1 MAPPSK
7 RRPGFSRRAQYG
19 LFLSYVV
26 AAGGVILALLLLIVA
41 VIDPRGFNG
50 LKGLALDL
58 TAPVS
63 SAGRGAVRGIG
74 DGIDSVNAYFF
85 AASQNEALRSELAQ
99 RRRAAIEAQALRQE
113 NRRLKALLG
122 ISQRAETA
130 VATGRV
136 VGSTFDSARRLAT
149 IDVGGSDGVVIG
161 QPVRSVDGLVGRVV
175 ETGRSAARVLLVTDG
190 GNSVPIVLA
199 RDGTPAF
206 ATGRGDGTIELRT
219 LEVGQSP
226 FRRGDVVFTSGVGGI
241 YPPGIPVAR
250 VLKVTRDLTIAQP
263 LADPGKLDFAIVL
276 PAYMPQANAPIAPT
290 APTAPP
296 PAPAPPRP

>member
-26 AAGGVILALLLLIVA
+26 AGGGVILAVLLLIVA
-41 VIDPRGFNG
+41 VVDPRGFNG

-58 TAPVS
+58 TTPISA
-63 SAGRGAVRGIG
+63 AGRGAVRGVT
-74 DGIDSVNAYFF
+74 DGISSIGNYVRAG
-85 AASQNEALRSELAQ
+85 SQNAALRTELAQ
-99 RRRAAIEAQALRQE
+99 RRRAAVEAAALRQE

-122 ISQRAETA
+122 ISQRTENP
-130 VATGRV
+130 VASGRI

-149 IDVGGSDGVVIG
+149 IDVGRGNGVAIG

-190 GNSVPIVLA
+190 GNSVPVVLA
-199 RDGTPAF
+199 RDGTPAL
-206 ATGRGDGTIELRT
+206 AAGRGDGTIELRT

-250 VLKVTRDLTIAQP
+250 VRSVTRDITIAQP
-263 LADPGKLDFAIVL
+263 LADPAKLDFAIVL
-276 PAYMPQANAPIAPT
+276 PAYMPEANVPIAP
-290 APTAPP
+290 AAAV
-296 PAPAPPRP
+296 PAPAGARP